1 MLGPTRFSNTT
12 SNLESS
18 SLHDQSNPLTN
29 KYRFEEENLHRPYE
43 NKKIRL
49 CLDDVV
55 DHKFANLQIK
65 PSQSKEEME
74 ISNQDFSLNITQEE
88 RVAIVQRMF
97 MHIKRQVGMKG
108 ISNQN
113 VPMIEEVQ
121 EEEPL
126 LVFEK
131 VGVGS

>member
-1 MLGPTRFSNTT
+1 M
-12 SNLESS
+12 
-18 SLHDQSNPLTN
+18 
-29 KYRFEEENLHRPYE
+29 
-43 NKKIRL
+43 
-49 CLDDVV
+49 

-65 PSQSKEEME
+65 PTQSKEEME
-74 ISNQDFSLNITQEE
+74 ISNQDFSSDITQEE

-113 VPMIEEVQ
+113 VPMIKEVQ

-126 LVFEK
+126 LICEK